1 MQNLKQNALLCILI
15 ILLDGCGSTTTK
27 APGRAS
33 ASPPIPSGPSQNTPQ
48 IQQVSFASLQQN
60 IFNPNCVV
68 CHNGSFRSGGVSLA
82 SHAEVN
88 ASGIL
93 TSGNAN
99 GSPLFQQ
106 VNLGFMPKGRSK
118 LQQADIDSIKNW
130 INQGA
135 LNN

>member
-1 MQNLKQNALLCILI
+1 MRNLKQKALLCILI
-15 ILLDGCGSTTTK
+15 ILLDGCGSTTAK
-27 APGRAS
+27 APGRS
-33 ASPPIPSGPSQNTPQ
+33 TASPPSPTSPAQSTPQ

-60 IFNPNCVV
+60 IFNPNCVI

-82 SHAEVN
+82 SHAEIN

-93 TSGNAN
+93 TPGNAN
-99 GSPLFQQ
+99 GSPLFRQ
-106 VNLGFMPKGRSK
+106 VNSGLMPKDRSR
-118 LQQADIDSIKNW
+118 LQQADIDAIKNW